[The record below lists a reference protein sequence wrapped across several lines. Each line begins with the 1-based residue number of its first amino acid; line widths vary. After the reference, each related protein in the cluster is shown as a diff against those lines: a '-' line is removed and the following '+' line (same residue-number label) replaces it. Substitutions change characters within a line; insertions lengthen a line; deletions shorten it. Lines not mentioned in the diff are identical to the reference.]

1 MGLKKK
7 FFLLSGLVG
16 LFMAV
21 ISIIGFY
28 TAYTNLAGSV
38 EEEFEAVV
46 SSSAYEM
53 DGWLQS
59 KGTTATH
66 TAAVLE
72 GLEGNP
78 AQQLQGVL
86 GAAANDRE
94 ILDVI
99 FGRED
104 GSCHGY
110 YGGDMSAIINPPTRV
125 WYSGVRGMN
134 SGYLLVTE
142 AYQDAR
148 TKKMVVTAASPVKPE
163 GRFVGAVCVDITL
176 DTLQEKAAAMKY
188 RGEGSS
194 YVIEKNGNV
203 LAADNKDLVMQNIS
217 ADSALGQ
224 KFAEMLENRQ
234 GVFFTDGDDGSR
246 VVAYVTM
253 PVSGWLACVSV
264 DESFVFADV
273 NNMKF
278 IYGVLTVVGILVTV
292 AICLKMS
299 NQIVASVLELKEY
312 AEQISTGNLRL
323 EKLSIISEDEIGNL
337 SRSFNTMSDNI
348 RRLIAQMAGTA
359 EQVAASSEELTA
371 SANQSAESAVQV
383 ASAVGDV
390 SRNMYAQLGDIDKA
404 KEHVDVV
411 FGDVRSMADKAKVV
425 NQASQDT
432 AKAAQEGSHLMK
444 QAVANM
450 GVIEQSVMESA
461 AMVKKL
467 GENSQAIGQ
476 IVEAIS
482 SIADQTNLLALNAAI
497 EAARAGD
504 AGRGFAVVAEEVRK
518 LASESQSSA
527 EEIRE
532 RIGSIQAD
540 TQHTVAAMEKGTGEV
555 AEGTKAIRQVG
566 DKFQGILGMVNDIQ
580 AQMLEIQASVD
591 TVSNGATEIVQSVDG
606 IDSISRRTAEST
618 KVISGETE
626 QQSASNEEIAAAAQA
641 LSNLAAEMQN
651 AIGKFRL

>member
-1 MGLKKK
+1 MGLKQK
-7 FFLLSGLVG
+7 FFLLSGLAG
-16 LFMAV
+16 LFMAI

-28 TAYTNLAGSV
+28 TAYTNLSSSV

-46 SSSAYEM
+46 SSGAYEM

-59 KGTTATH
+59 KGTTAIH
-66 TAAVLE
+66 TASVMERLY
-72 GLEGNP
+72 GNP
-78 AQQLQGVL
+78 AWQLQEVL

-99 FGRED
+99 FGGED
-104 GSCHGY
+104 RRCYGY
-110 YGGDMSAIINPPTRV
+110 NGGDLSAIIDPPTRV
-125 WYSGVRGMN
+125 WYNGTKSLSSGE
-134 SGYLLVTE
+134 LLVTE

-148 TKKMVVTAASPVKPE
+148 TKKMVVTTASPVKPG
-163 GRFVGAVCVDITL
+163 GRFVGAVCVYVTL
-176 DTLQEKAAAMKY
+176 DTLQKQAAAMKY

-203 LAADNKDLVMQNIS
+203 LAADDAELIMHNIS
-217 ADSALGQ
+217 QDSVLGSR
-224 KFAEMLENRQ
+224 FEEMLANGH
-234 GVFFTDGDDGSR
+234 GVFFSNSNEGDK

-264 DESFVFADV
+264 DESFVFAAV
-273 NNMKF
+273 NQMKL
-278 IYGVLTVVGILVTV
+278 IYGILTVVGILMTV
-292 AICLKMS
+292 AMCLKMS
-299 NQIVASVLELKEY
+299 KQIVTSVLELKEY

-323 EKLSIISEDEIGNL
+323 EKLAIMSEDEIGHL
-337 SRSFNTMSDNI
+337 AKSFNTMSDNI
-348 RRLIAQMAGTA
+348 RRLISKMAGTA
-359 EQVAASSEELTA
+359 EQVAASSQELTA
-371 SANQSAESAVQV
+371 SANQSADSSVQV
-383 ASAVGDV
+383 AAAVGDV
-390 SRNMYAQLGDIDKA
+390 SQNMYAQLGDIDKA

-432 AKAAQEGSHLMK
+432 ARAAQEGSHLMH

-467 GENSQAIGQ
+467 GENSQAIGE

-532 RIGSIQAD
+532 RIGTIQAD

-566 DKFQGILGMVNDIQ
+566 DKFQGILDMVNDIQ
-580 AQMLEIQASVD
+580 AQMLDIQTSVD

-606 IDSISRRTAEST
+606 IDTITRKTAEST
-618 KVISGETE
+618 KVISGETQ

-641 LSNLAAEMQN
+641 LSNLAMEMQN